1 MTHRRNST
9 FRIRKKIYV
18 PSYDR
23 AVIADS
29 GFIVALFAP
38 REPAHDAAIAFI
50 AANQA
55 PIITI
60 QSIIAEACFFLSA
73 KGRRALLEW
82 VARGAVEVL
91 DIPGSRF
98 AEIGA
103 IINRYQDIDP
113 DFADC
118 ALVWLASELDCRR
131 ILTLD
136 VRDFTVFRIKGK
148 KRFELIDWQTANSK
162 GSI

>member
-1 MTHRRNST
+1 M
-9 FRIRKKIYV
+9 

-29 GFIVALFAP
+29 GFVVALFAP
-38 REPAHDAAIAFI
+38 REAAHDAAVAFV
-50 AANQA
+50 AVNEA

-60 QSIIAEACFFLSA
+60 QSVIAETCFFLSA

-82 VARGAVEVL
+82 VARGAVELL
-91 DIPGSRF
+91 DIPTQAY

-103 IINRYQDIDP
+103 ITNRYQNLDP

-118 ALVWLASELDCRR
+118 ALVWLAGEVKCRR

-136 VRDFTVFRIKGK
+136 ERDFSAFRMKGN
-148 KRFELIDWQTANSK
+148 KRFELIEWLN
-162 GSI
+162 